1 MLKRSLVIATLISL
15 CLLTAIINLFSPTGI
30 GPVGILILFFS
41 IYTSLLGVVTFLIFY
56 ISYLVT
62 YFSTTFTVVR
72 PISRLSFRKS
82 YYYSTVI
89 ASAPVMMLALGSVGS
104 VGFYENI
111 LIFMFVIIG
120 LIYVS
125 KRV

>member
-1 MLKRSLVIATLISL
+1 MLKRSLVIATVISL

-111 LIFMFVIIG
+111 LIFTFVIIG